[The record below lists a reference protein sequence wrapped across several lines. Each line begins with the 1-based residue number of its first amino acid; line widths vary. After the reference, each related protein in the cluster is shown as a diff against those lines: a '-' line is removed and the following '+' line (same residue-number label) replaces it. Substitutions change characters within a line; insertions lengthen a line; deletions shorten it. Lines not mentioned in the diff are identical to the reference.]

1 MERALEGPGQFGVRL
16 EQGLTPEP
24 LVAPAAG
31 SLLLHAALVGCI
43 LAYGIMGG
51 LFHHNVW
58 GNQGLGGAIQV
69 TLVTHALPLPS
80 DQPPNEN
87 VLATETPSK
96 APAEATPKTKQAIDE
111 TAIPISGKQAKPEQ
125 QNSRKTQVHQ
135 PQENNRAQY
144 GEQPGSSV
152 PRAVQQ
158 QGFSSGQTTVS
169 DGDFGSRFGWYVDN
183 LNRKMASNYY
193 KPEVDPHTPRGTRAT
208 IQFAIHRDGSAS
220 DVQMNQSSGSST
232 LDRACLRAAQRV
244 DTFGP
249 LPAQYNQSILM
260 ATYYCEY

>member
-1 MERALEGPGQFGVRL
+1 MENVLKGGERL
-16 EQGLTPEP
+16 ERELAPEP

-31 SLLLHAALVGCI
+31 SLLLHAALAGCI
-43 LAYGIMGG
+43 VAYGLWGG

-87 VLATETPSK
+87 VLATETPSQ
-96 APAEATPKTKQAIDE
+96 APAEAAPKPKQAVDE
-111 TAIPISGKQAKPEQ
+111 TAIPISGKQTKAER
-125 QNSRKTQVHQ
+125 QNERKTQLHQ
-135 PQENNRAQY
+135 PQPKQENLAQY
-144 GEQPGSSV
+144 GEQAGSSMA
-152 PRAVQQ
+152 RAVQP

-193 KPEVDPHTPRGTRAT
+193 KPEVDPHTPRGARAT
-208 IQFAIHRDGSAS
+208 IQFAIHRDGSAGG
-220 DVQMNQSSGSST
+220 VQMNQSSGSST
-232 LDRACLRAAQRV
+232 LDQACLRAAQRV